1 MSKRRS
7 PLVSKALVL
16 GLLVAAVVIAVP
28 GTGGASSGGAKL
40 TTVHFRTG
48 FGVGSWDAG
57 FYVARDKGFYRQA
70 GLNVI
75 LEGGLGSF
83 SNVQLVAAGKTQI
96 AHVASP
102 ALITAAAQGAKIKV
116 IASFIQVLGSGV
128 MAQPEIKTPK
138 DMCGKTFQGANFD
151 ITTTLFP
158 TYLKSV
164 GVDPNCV
171 KQELSTLGN
180 PTRDF
185 ANGADMVPALGW
197 SEIPPAK
204 VLGLKF
210 NYFSYAKAGLIFL
223 GPGLVVNSDWLADPA
238 NLKTARTFAVAT
250 ARGWQYGEQH
260 PIEAANIVSKAE
272 KTLNRSW
279 TTAIERVM
287 PGFNYTVRTR
297 GGPLGRMSILDMQ
310 DSMRSAVR
318 TGLIKSEI
326 PVGPL
331 FQNVIPANSP
341 YKVSRRPEIK

>member
-1 MSKRRS
+1 
-7 PLVSKALVL
+7 LSKALVL
-16 GLLVAAVVIAVP
+16 GLLVAVVALP
-28 GTGGASSGGAKL
+28 GTGGAAPQRAQL
-40 TTVHFRTG
+40 TTLHFRTG

-102 ALITAAAQGAKIKV
+102 ALLTAVAQGAKIKM

-128 MAQPEIKTPK
+128 MAKPEIRTPQ
-138 DMCGKTFQGANFD
+138 DMCGHTYVGFNFD

-158 TYLKSV
+158 VYLKNA
-164 GVDPNCV
+164 GVNPSCV

-180 PTRDF
+180 PTQAY
-185 ANGADMVPALGW
+185 ANGADMVAALGW
-197 SEIPPAK
+197 SEVPPAK

-210 NYFSYAKAGLIFL
+210 NFFPYAKAGLNFL
-223 GPGLVVNSDWLADPA
+223 GPGLVVNDGWLANPA
-238 NLKTARTFAVAT
+238 NLKSATAFALAS
-250 ARGWQYGEQH
+250 ARGWQYAEQH
-260 PIEAANIVSKAE
+260 PVEAANIVSKAE
-272 KTLNRSW
+272 PTLKRSW
-279 TTAIERVM
+279 TAAIERVM

-297 GGPLGRMSILDMQ
+297 GQALGRMNVLDWQ
-310 DSMRSAVR
+310 DTVRSGVN
-318 TGLIKSEI
+318 TGLIKEAI

-341 YKVSRRPEIK
+341 YRVSRRPEIK